1 MPLFITCAIESMKI
15 TYLAALSLLLA
26 TQAVSAHDVACS
38 KAQLEI
44 RQIASDTPGM
54 SKSNAFFAILN
65 KGERPCRLTAQLVGV
80 SDGPP
85 VGAFND
91 NAPIDFVL
99 SPLHENDY
107 SRADDL
113 IGFNVSN
120 DSASGPTRHITKL
133 HFRLADGKTFDA
145 EYTGYDT
152 SPFAP
157 RAQIIPFFAWPIFQ
171 GDQCVMKKNKRL
183 SFVENPK
190 IDMRAPL
197 LCG

>member
-1 MPLFITCAIESMKI
+1 MTVIVAYAINNMKI
-15 TYLAALSLLLA
+15 NCLAALSLSLV

-38 KAQLEI
+38 QAQLEI
-44 RQIASDTPGM
+44 RQIASDAPGM

-65 KGERPCRLTAQLVGV
+65 KGEGPCLLTAQLVGV
-80 SDGPP
+80 SGGAP
-85 VGAFND
+85 VGRFDD
-91 NAPIDFVL
+91 NTPVDFML
-99 SPLHENDY
+99 PPLHENNY
-107 SRADDL
+107 SRANDV

-133 HFRLADGKTFDA
+133 HFQLADGKTFDA

-152 SPFAP
+152 SPFSP

-171 GDQCVMKKNKRL
+171 GDQCMMKKNKRL

-190 IDMRAPL
+190 IDIRAPL